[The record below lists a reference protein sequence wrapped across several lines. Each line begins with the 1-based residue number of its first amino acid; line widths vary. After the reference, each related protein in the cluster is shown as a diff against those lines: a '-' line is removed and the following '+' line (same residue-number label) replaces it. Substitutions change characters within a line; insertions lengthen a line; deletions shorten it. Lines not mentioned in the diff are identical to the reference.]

1 MSQVFTKGPKMPNR
15 VSKSVLAILLSMGM
29 HAAQVAAADPPV
41 IPVGA
46 DAYKMWVYNDA
57 KRGSLNA

>member
-1 MSQVFTKGPKMPNR
+1 MSNR
-15 VSKSVLAILLSMGM
+15 VSKSALAFLVSIGM
-29 HAAQVAAADPPV
+29 HATPVAAADPPV